1 MSHICSTVSHSP
13 PPKPYP
19 PTRFTASVFA
29 QGSKSIHHATWEGV
43 TWSELCVNE
52 IVLDTD
58 LVLFESYLFL
68 MQATPTKLFLSVFLS
83 FFFPVWGGDCMYL
96 SVYQRACMHVCEPLV
111 MGYFKTHFFCRHVCM
126 RVCLREGVSEKERVV
141 YLLVWRR
148 VCTHVQ
154 TPESIW
160 QQFTTLS

>member
-29 QGSKSIHHATWEGV
+29 EGSKSIHHATWEGV
-43 TWSELCVNE
+43 TWSESCVNE

-68 MQATPTKLFLSVFLS
+68 MQATPTKLFSFCLPLI
-83 FFFPVWGGDCMYL
+83 FFFCVRWRL
-96 SVYQRACMHVCEPLV
+96 HVSVCQPACMRVCEPLV
-111 MGYFKTHFFCRHVCM
+111 MGYFKTHFSCQRVCM
-126 RVCLREGVSEKERVV
+126 RARVNVSVRKKEWKV

-154 TPESIW
+154 TPECIW
-160 QQFTTLS
+160 QQFTTL